1 MPFNRITKTN
11 SLSLIMPTL
20 FVPVN
25 RVGLGAGT
33 CKPAVRVSR
42 GGGGSSAMNASIMQE
57 VVIRIIVGQG
67 VCICN
72 TGWAEF
78 WQPKVL
84 TPRSRILEGFFTGKE
99 VSLNLLYFL
108 KWANPGLFFVY
119 FRYFHIT
126 ISIQIEKRIDG
137 VLGIRTWCR
146 RMVGADKTTE
156 LWRPPRIYYIFK
168 TTKMSIMDW

>member
-11 SLSLIMPTL
+11 SLSHYAN
-20 FVPVN
+20 FVCAGEQG
-25 RVGLGAGT
+25 GLGGRHVQAGGQGIE
-33 CKPAVRVSR
+33 RR
-42 GGGGSSAMNASIMQE
+42 GGVVGYEASIMQE

-108 KWANPGLFFVY
+108 KWANPGLFLFIFV
-119 FRYFHIT
+119 
-126 ISIQIEKRIDG
+126 
-137 VLGIRTWCR
+137 
-146 RMVGADKTTE
+146 
-156 LWRPPRIYYIFK
+156 IFTLQFQCK
-168 TTKMSIMDW
+168 LKKA

>member
-1 MPFNRITKTN
+1 
-11 SLSLIMPTL
+11 
-20 FVPVN
+20 
-25 RVGLGAGT
+25 
-33 CKPAVRVSR
+33 
-42 GGGGSSAMNASIMQE
+42 MNASIMQE

-168 TTKMSIMDW
+168 TTKMSITDRLSILLGTFDKYAAAVVIWAVIVVRWQSDRF